1 MAVGVSLSRAQ
12 NPHMGSEQREAVP
25 QTLHF
30 GPSMKLGKWFPDR
43 GCWWMEFIT
52 AEA

>member
-30 GPSMKLGKWFPDR
+30 GAGEMVPRSRMLVDGIYH
-43 GCWWMEFIT
+43 C
-52 AEA
+52 